1 MQNTSNEN
9 QTLYQELVKEKRA
22 EEKQSTVRIYGMIS
36 MLYMYLGE

>member
-22 EEKQSTVRIYGMIS
+22 EEKHVKGTRKM
-36 MLYMYLGE
+36 